1 MSTCWPGAPLNGL
14 RAELRMPD
22 PDIQALFDDANGEL
36 AIGELENAIA
46 GYRTCVQHDPQF
58 FDAWHALGMALL
70 KTGETTEAIGAGL
83 MATTLR
89 PNDLL
94 AWTGLSQM
102 YVRAGKIAEA
112 EDAKGKARILSL
124 GGKIVKE

>member
-1 MSTCWPGAPLNGL
+1 
-14 RAELRMPD
+14 MPD
-22 PDIQALFDDANGEL
+22 AETQNLFDDANGEL
-36 AIGELENAIA
+36 AVGELENAIA
-46 GYRTCVQHDPQF
+46 GYRACVERDPEF

-124 GGKIVKE
+124 GGKILKE